1 MKLAYQW
8 LARLIA
14 LGVLLQ
20 MAFIAFGTFEVFNTV
35 EDGRAFTGEREDYNA
50 GQMLHAVFG
59 EMVIPLLALLLL
71 IVSFFAKVPRGVPFA
86 LAVLGL
92 VVLQFLLALVSFEAP
107 VIGLLHG
114 LNAFAIAGVAG
125 FAGARGG
132 RRSGSETQAGAPA

>member
-1 MKLAYQW
+1 MKVTYQW

-20 MAFIAFGTFEVFNTV
+20 MAFIAFGTFEVFNAAD
-35 EDGRAFTGEREDYNA
+35 DGRAFTGERDDYNT

-59 EMVIPLLALLLL
+59 ETVIPLLALLLV
-71 IVSFFAKVPRGVPFA
+71 IVSFFAKVPRGVPLA

-107 VIGLLHG
+107 VVGLLHG

-125 FAGARGG
+125 FVGG
-132 RRSGSETQAGAPA
+132 RPGRTGTAAGAPA